1 MCPPA
6 APLAWPCLAH
16 GDSLKLVA
24 AAGMARAR
32 SLARFFGASFCGL
45 GLLLLLAGA
54 QHAVPP
60 ALAGGGACLFCGLL
74 LLLLPGLAQ
83 PPVLLLNRESRMAAL
98 CRRRFGRRRFRLF
111 PFAAVEIVAR
121 GNGTSAQLAIL
132 PRGSAAASSASGP
145 DMPDIPGL
153 DTSGLDVPGLPSHI
167 SARQWREGMLLP
179 CPDNDPERLRDTL
192 LAWMAGKGEIAGD
205 DAEARNAVVP
215 APVLHA
221 LEGTSGWRP
230 GGSAGEVP
238 AGRRA
243 ARPPIRRAGDLRDS
257 TRGRDKRD

>member
-24 AAGMARAR
+24 AAGMDRAR

-121 GNGTSAQLAIL
+121 GNGTTAQLAIL
-132 PRGSAAASSASGP
+132 PRGSVAATSSATGP
-145 DMPDIPGL
+145 DMPGL

-179 CPDNDPERLRDTL
+179 CPDDDPERLRDIL
-192 LAWMAGKGEIAGD
+192 LAWMEGKGEIAGD
-205 DAEARNAVVP
+205 DAEARKAVVP

-221 LEGTSGWRP
+221 LEAGSGWRP
-230 GGSAGEVP
+230 GGSAGEDN

>member
-24 AAGMARAR
+24 AAGMDRAR

-74 LLLLPGLAQ
+74 LLLLPGVAQ
-83 PPVLLLNRESRMAAL
+83 PPVLLLNRERRMAAL

-132 PRGSAAASSASGP
+132 PRGSVAATSSATGP
-145 DMPDIPGL
+145 DM
-153 DTSGLDVPGLPSHI
+153 SGLDVPGLPSHI

-192 LAWMAGKGEIAGD
+192 LAWMEGKGEIAGD
-205 DAEARNAVVP
+205 DAEARSAVVP
-215 APVLHA
+215 AAVLDA
-221 LEGTSGWRP
+221 LELASGLRP
-230 GGSAGEVP
+230 GDSAGEDK
-238 AGRRA
+238 AGRHE